1 MNNPKKLSNI
11 QLELLK
17 MFSLDLSEEQLK
29 EIKDLLSKYFAD
41 KITDQMDQLFEE
53 NNWGEEQIEK
63 WAQEHMR
70 TKYKD
75 S

>member
-1 MNNPKKLSNI
+1 MNNAKKLSNI

-17 MFSLDLSEEQLK
+17 VFSFDLSEKQLK

-41 KITDQMDQLFEE
+41 NITDQMDKLFED

-63 WAQEHMR
+63 WSDEHMR

-75 S
+75 